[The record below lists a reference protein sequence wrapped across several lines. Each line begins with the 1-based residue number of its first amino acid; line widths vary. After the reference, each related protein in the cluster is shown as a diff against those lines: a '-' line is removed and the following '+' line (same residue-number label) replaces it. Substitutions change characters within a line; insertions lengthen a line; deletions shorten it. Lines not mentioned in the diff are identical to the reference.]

1 MLCRNVEWSERNMN
15 KMIRFHI
22 IGWKCIWNL
31 IRVLV
36 LVPLILPLFDMPLGP
51 HQAMWDANGKIWH
64 NEDGMG
70 SSIRIRLSPLKRRRK
85 NKQKRKVKRIKEK
98 IDRREEGKME
108 SYIHGIIKGMKNYVV
123 RSILSLYDNKNE
135 IFLVSCSQGEGAKY
149 EFCLF
154 FCFYFLIIIFM

>member
-1 MLCRNVEWSERNMN
+1 
-15 KMIRFHI
+15 
-22 IGWKCIWNL
+22 
-31 IRVLV
+31 
-36 LVPLILPLFDMPLGP
+36 
-51 HQAMWDANGKIWH
+51 
-64 NEDGMG
+64 
-70 SSIRIRLSPLKRRRK
+70 
-85 NKQKRKVKRIKEK
+85 
-98 IDRREEGKME
+98 ME